1 MSKRIVFFNHKGG
14 VSKTTSVY
22 NMGWML
28 SKDNRVLVVD
38 ADPQCNLTSL
48 ILGDNFEKYYIDD
61 DTKEQNIKDGV
72 KVAFEGKPTPIK
84 EISCSTPER
93 APNLFLLA
101 GHANLSEYE
110 SSLTFALTSSRSIAT
125 LQNLPGAF
133 AELLSITEN
142 KYNID
147 YTIIDLN
154 PSLSAINQNFFIISN
169 GFVVPTNPD
178 PFSIMALNTLRRIL
192 PKWLDWKKSMIES
205 FKEAAYPLPEGN
217 PYFLGTIIQ
226 RFNIR
231 RGKAAKPY
239 KNNID
244 EIKEITKNELYQSLK
259 NSSMLLPLE
268 NYEEAN
274 IKQENGFCLQ
284 EISDFQSL
292 LPRSYEAGVPVFDLT
307 DQELNATGPV
317 LEQLQEKRD
326 AFNKLFT
333 NFAKQ
338 IIEISK
344 YV

>member
-1 MSKRIVFFNHKGG
+1 MSKRIVLFNHKGG

-22 NMGWML
+22 NLGWML
-28 SKDNRVLVVD
+28 SKNNRVLVVD
-38 ADPQCNLTSL
+38 ADPQCNLSSL
-48 ILGDNFEKYYIDD
+48 MLGDNFEKYYLSDV
-61 DTKEQNIKDGV
+61 TKEQNIKDGV
-72 KVAFEGKPTPIK
+72 KVAFEGKPAPITS
-84 EISCSTPER
+84 ISCTSLER

-110 SSLTFALTSSRSIAT
+110 SSLSFALTSSSSIAT

-133 AELLSITEN
+133 SELLCLTED
-142 KYNID
+142 KYKID
-147 YTIIDLN
+147 YTLIDLN
-154 PSLSAINQNFFIISN
+154 PSLSAINQNLFVISN
-169 GFVVPTNPD
+169 GFIVPTNPD
-178 PFSIMALNTLRRIL
+178 PFSIMALNTLRNIL
-192 PKWLDWKKSMIES
+192 PKWYEWKTSMISS
-205 FKEAAYPLPEGN
+205 FEDTAYPLPEGK

-231 RGKAAKPY
+231 KGKAAKPY

-244 EIKEITKNELYQSLK
+244 EIKEITKNQLFQSLN
-259 NSSMLLPLE
+259 NSSMVLSLE
-268 NYEEAN
+268 NYEKAN

-307 DQELNATGPV
+307 DKELSATGPV
-317 LEQLQEKRD
+317 LKQLQEKRD
-326 AFNKLFT
+326 VFKELFS
-333 NFAKQ
+333 NFANQ

>member
-1 MSKRIVFFNHKGG
+1 MSKRIVLFNHKGG

-22 NMGWML
+22 NLGWML
-28 SKDNRVLVVD
+28 SRNNRVLLVD

-48 ILGDNFEKYYIDD
+48 ILCDNFEKYYLDD
-61 DTKEQNIKDGV
+61 GTKEQNIKDGV
-72 KVAFEGKPTPIK
+72 KVAFEGKPAPITN
-84 EISCSTPER
+84 ISCITSKR
-93 APNLFLLA
+93 APNLFLLP

-110 SSLTFALTSSRSIAT
+110 SSLSFALSTSGSITT

-133 AELLSITEN
+133 AELLRLTED

-147 YTIIDLN
+147 YTLIDLN
-154 PSLSAINQNFFIISN
+154 PSLSAINQNLFVISN
-169 GFVVPTNPD
+169 GFIVPTNPD
-178 PFSIMALNTLRRIL
+178 PFSIMALNTLKNIL
-192 PKWLDWKKSMIES
+192 PKWYEWKTSMIVAFE
-205 FKEAAYPLPEGN
+205 ETAYPLPEGK

-231 RGKAAKPY
+231 KGKAAKPY

-244 EIKEITKNELYQSLK
+244 EIKEITKNELYSSLS
-259 NSSMLLPLE
+259 NSSMVLPLE
-268 NYEEAN
+268 RYEEAN
-274 IKQENGFCLQ
+274 IKRKNGFCLQ

-307 DQELNATGPV
+307 DEELKASGNV
-317 LEQLQEKRD
+317 LKQLQEKRGV
-326 AFNKLFT
+326 FNHLFDD
-333 NFAKQ
+333 FANQ

>member
-1 MSKRIVFFNHKGG
+1 MSKRIVLFNHKGG

-22 NMGWML
+22 NLGWML
-28 SKDNRVLVVD
+28 SRNNRVLIVD

-48 ILGDNFEKYYIDD
+48 MLGDNFEKYYLDD

-72 KVAFEGKPTPIK
+72 KVAFEGKPAPITN
-84 EISCSTPER
+84 ISCVTLER

-110 SSLTFALTSSRSIAT
+110 PSLSFALASSRSIAT

-133 AELLSITEN
+133 AELLRLTED

-147 YTIIDLN
+147 YTLIDLN
-154 PSLSAINQNFFIISN
+154 PSLSAINQNLFVISN
-169 GFVVPTNPD
+169 GFVIPANPD
-178 PFSIMALNTLRRIL
+178 PFSIMALNTLKNIL
-192 PKWLDWKKSMIES
+192 PKWYEWKTSMIAS
-205 FKEAAYPLPEGN
+205 FEEAAYPLPEGK

-231 RGKAAKPY
+231 KGKAAKPY

-244 EIKEITKNELYQSLK
+244 EIKQITRSQLYQSL
-259 NSSMLLPLE
+259 NTSSMVLPLE

-292 LPRSYEAGVPVFDLT
+292 LPKSYEAGVPVFDLT
-307 DQELNATGPV
+307 DEELSASGNV
-317 LEQLQEKRD
+317 LKQLQQKRD
-326 AFNKLFT
+326 IFNKLFG
-333 NFAKQ
+333 NFANQ